1 MAANVQ
7 LMERAAK
14 GETDAKLNE
23 ASKGGIKLRKIL
35 VPVDFSEC
43 SQKALQYALRF
54 AGAFKAEV
62 VLLHVLEP
70 YLPYPEMSALD
81 AATLQAE
88 SREYGEKALRES
100 QQSIAEEVACKTL
113 LRLGQPHREIVEAA
127 GELAVDLIIISTH
140 GYSGLSRVMLG
151 STTERV
157 VRSASC
163 PVLGVREMERDFVTP
178 DSPTPA
184 LQEERRVT

>member
-1 MAANVQ
+1 
-7 LMERAAK
+7 MERAAK
-14 GETDAKLNE
+14 GEMAARLKEMAKGEIN
-23 ASKGGIKLRKIL
+23 LRKIL
-35 VPVDFSEC
+35 VPVDFSDC
-43 SQKALQYALRF
+43 SRKALQYAIPF
-54 AGAFKAEV
+54 AHAFKAELL
-62 VLLHVLEP
+62 LLHVLEP
-70 YLPYPEMSALD
+70 YLPYPEMTALD
-81 AATLQAE
+81 TATLQAE
-88 SREYGEKALRES
+88 SREYGEKGLRKL
-100 QQSIAEEVACKTL
+100 QQSIGDEVVCKIV
-113 LRLGQPHREIVEAA
+113 LRLGKPHREIVEAA